1 MPLIPGGA
9 DLTAQA
15 TDLLCIRRHNGDI
28 ELAGK
33 MVRTMLSET
42 FQDRL
47 GELRYGIPIR
57 KTSAINSFDANDP
70 RDLLFL
76 SEMTKI
82 SAGYN
87 IDSPEISNLISNG
100 VCEILYNGADPIE
113 VTTELGNVLRSVLRL
128 RAFTPKAVRKNLQ
141 DKERE
146 VVCSGAAGEFSA
158 V

>member
-1 MPLIPGGA
+1 
-9 DLTAQA
+9 
-15 TDLLCIRRHNGDI
+15 
-28 ELAGK
+28 
-33 MVRTMLSET
+33 
-42 FQDRL
+42 
-47 GELRYGIPIR
+47 
-57 KTSAINSFDANDP
+57 
-70 RDLLFL
+70 
-76 SEMTKI
+76 MTKI